1 MPIKEYVQLARE
13 EIIDVD
19 YNMVELIKLAWGRE
33 VHLDLDLNE
42 EQMEGNDVD
51 DQPIPIVKFPQA
63 CEYAQSL
70 SNFQVK
76 HSLEFFL
83 L

>member
-19 YNMVELIKLAWGRE
+19 CNMAELIKLAWGRE

-51 DQPIPIVKFPQA
+51 DQPIPIVKFLKPVSMPNYYQIFKW
-63 CEYAQSL
+63 SIL
-70 SNFQVK
+70 WS
-76 HSLEFFL
+76 FL